1 MSRLRSLHFSES
13 TFRYLVLLIV
23 VLGLFRLRVSYT
35 FGQSGRTLRGI
46 VVDALDEGISDASV
60 SLHSAATVL
69 QTTPDNQGRFEF
81 TNLSAGEY
89 EVVVTRRGFS
99 QSTTKGIQV
108 SDKDPERLKIVLQP
122 GPVSSYDPVIPYFD
136 KNHGTISG
144 LVLSDV
150 EVRGLQVSLV
160 RVKPQPQPISPQFGS
175 PDEFTFAYLEPST
188 YMLRVSFQNG
198 KEICSKR
205 VKIPPNKV
213 TKMDIRLRTQ
223 DGRTVCQ

>member
-1 MSRLRSLHFSES
+1 M
-13 TFRYLVLLIV
+13 
-23 VLGLFRLRVSYT
+23 
-35 FGQSGRTLRGI
+35 
-46 VVDALDEGISDASV
+46 
-60 SLHSAATVL
+60 
-69 QTTPDNQGRFEF
+69 
-81 TNLSAGEY
+81 
-89 EVVVTRRGFS
+89 
-99 QSTTKGIQV
+99 
-108 SDKDPERLKIVLQP
+108 
-122 GPVSSYDPVIPYFD
+122 SSYDPVVPYFD

-144 LVLSDV
+144 LFLSDV

-160 RVKPQPQPISPQFGS
+160 RVKPRSQPISPLFGP

-188 YMLRVSFQNG
+188 YVLRVSYQNG